1 MAANSALGFLA
12 SAYGDDDDDDE
23 AATGTATAA
32 GASTAI
38 VVNSAPLVVDERP
51 SGHELGMWNAVK
63 QDKQK
68 TQQVVYQNPTYEEM
82 WAPAQGPSLSAHEQR
97 SAGIKAK
104 TTFVGAVQPFH
115 PSSDFAFEEQYHTF
129 NAFGF
134 AADPS
139 TAGAS
144 QTHDAGPSLAAR
156 AGVVGDL
163 DRWAEARGQSVFTLR
178 APLDSKLEEQ
188 RKRLRLDESY
198 APIPSTAPE
207 LTAEQVAAIAARH
220 KKAKD
225 EREGRA
231 EGGEATPMTE
241 TSTFHG
247 ASLTDYQGRSWM
259 HPPAEARPD
268 DEHQCFIPKRC
279 SHTLSGHAKGV
290 AAIRW
295 FPRTAHLL
303 LSAGMD
309 SQVKIWDVHGAKKC
323 MRTYSG
329 HAAAVR
335 DICFAEDGAR
345 FVTCAYDRYLKLWDT
360 ETGQCISAFTN
371 RKLPFCAK
379 LHPNEQ
385 HMLLAGSS
393 NKQIV
398 QYDMRSGKVEQVYD
412 HHLAAVNTL
421 TFCEEARRFVTTAD
435 DKKMLVWEYGIPV
448 PIKHIADPTLHSMP
462 AVTKTPN
469 DRWLLCTNLDNQITT
484 YSASDRFKLN
494 RKKTFKGHVVAGY
507 ACQPG
512 VSPDGN
518 YVMSG
523 DTDGRLWIWDWK
535 SCKVHR
541 KLQCH
546 DKVLIQAL
554 WHPIEPSTVATC
566 SWDGTIKFWD

>member
-1 MAANSALGFLA
+1 MATSGLGLLA
-12 SAYGDDDDDDE
+12 SAYGDSDDE
-23 AATGTATAA
+23 VEAPAASVPT
-32 GASTAI
+32 STTM
-38 VVNSAPLVVDERP
+38 VVNTAPLVDDGRP
-51 SGHELGMWNAVK
+51 TGHEGGMWNALTV
-63 QDKQK
+63 DKQK
-68 TQQVVYQNPTYEEM
+68 KQQVVYQNPSYEEM
-82 WAPAQGPSLSAHEQR
+82 WAPEQGPSLTAHEQR

-104 TTFVGAVQPFH
+104 SAFVGHVQQYH

-129 NAFGF
+129 NAYGF
-134 AADPS
+134 AANPS
-139 TAGAS
+139 TSGAS
-144 QTHDAGPSLAAR
+144 QSHDAGPSLTAR
-156 AGVVGDL
+156 AGVVGDM
-163 DRWAEARGQSVFTLR
+163 DKWAEARGASVFTSR
-178 APLDSKLEEQ
+178 APLESKLEDQ

-198 APIPSTAPE
+198 APIPSAQPE
-207 LTAEQVAAIAARH
+207 LTAEQAAAIAARH
-220 KKAKD
+220 KQAKR
-225 EREGRA
+225 EREGKA
-231 EGGEATPMTE
+231 EAEDPEAMTE

-247 ASLTDYQGRSWM
+247 SSLTDYQGRSWL
-259 HPPAEARPD
+259 HPPTDQKAD
-268 DEHQCFIPKRC
+268 DEHQCFIPKRLV
-279 SHTLSGHAKGV
+279 HTLPGHTKGV

-295 FPRTAHLL
+295 FPNSAHML

-309 SQVKIWDVHGAKKC
+309 SKVKIWDVHNTKKC

-335 DICFAEDGAR
+335 DINFSNDGAR
-345 FVTCAYDRYLKLWDT
+345 FVTCSYDRYLKLWDT
-360 ETGQCISAFTN
+360 ETGECISAFTN

-379 LHPNEQ
+379 LHPDEQ
-385 HMLLAGSS
+385 NTLLAGCS

-398 QYDMRSGKVEQVYD
+398 QYDMRTGKIEQVYD
-412 HHLAAVNTL
+412 QHLGAVNTL
-421 TFCEEARRFVTTAD
+421 TFCEENRRFVTTAD

-448 PIKHIADPTLHSMP
+448 PIKHISDPTMHSMP

-469 DRWLLCTNLDNQITT
+469 DKWLLCTNLDNQITT

-523 DTDGRLWIWDWK
+523 DTDGKLWIWDWK

-541 KLQCH
+541 KLACH

-554 WHPIEPSTVATC
+554 WHPIEPSCIATC